1 MTVTIGDLFPCSV
14 QQKDKRMLKSWML
27 ELLKI
32 DNVPKALAGIY
43 MKVDLGYGLSHAA
56 RDMLW
61 RASLFYV
68 WNKGAEKATELD
80 NLVADEVEKYLG
92 HPVPQLRPKPLDK
105 QEEKG
110 EDTPD
115 TVH

>member
-1 MTVTIGDLFPCSV
+1 MSVTIGDLFPGSV
-14 QQKDKRMLKSWML
+14 QQKDKRNLKSWML

-32 DNVPKALAGIY
+32 DNVPKALAGIF
-43 MKVDLGYGLSHAA
+43 MKVDVGYGLSRAA

-68 WNKGAEKATELD
+68 WNKGEEKAKELD
-80 NLVADEVEKYLG
+80 SAVADEVEKYLG
-92 HPVPQLRPKPLDK
+92 KPMPRLRPKPLDK
-105 QEEKG
+105 PEEKS